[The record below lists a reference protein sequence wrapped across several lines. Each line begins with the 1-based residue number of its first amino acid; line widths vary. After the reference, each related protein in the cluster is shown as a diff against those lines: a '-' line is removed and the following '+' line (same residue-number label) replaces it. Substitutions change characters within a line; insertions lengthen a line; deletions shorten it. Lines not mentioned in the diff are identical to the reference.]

1 MAIIKIS
8 DLSKDYG
15 KNKVLD
21 NISLT
26 IEENKIYGLLGRNGA
41 GKTTLLNLITNRIFP
56 SEGIITIDGEDI
68 IENYKAIGKI
78 YFMTEQDLYPEGM
91 KIKNLFKWTKEFYEN
106 FDMDYALKLS
116 KKFGL
121 NVNKKFKELS
131 TGYSSICKIIITLA
145 SGAEILIFDEPVLG
159 LDANHRDL
167 FYKELVANYI
177 DKPKTIILSTH
188 IIEEVSE
195 ILEKVIIIK
204 DGKIL
209 GNKEVEGLLGE
220 AYIVSGASEK
230 IQKYIEDKKCVN
242 IESIAGFKAA
252 TIIGKLNESNKEKI
266 SQLGLETSKV
276 ELQKLFIHLTGEEEV
291 K

>member
-1 MAIIKIS
+1 MALIKIS
-8 DLSKDYG
+8 NLTKEYG
-15 KNKVLD
+15 KHRVLD
-21 NISLT
+21 NVSLT

-56 SEGIITIDGEDI
+56 SEGSIKIDDEDV
-68 IENYKAIGKI
+68 IENSNAIEKI

-91 KIKNLFKWTKEFYEN
+91 KIKDLFKWSKEFYGN
-106 FDMDYALKLS
+106 FDMDYALNLS

-121 NVNKKFKELS
+121 NINKKFKELS
-131 TGYSSICKIIITLA
+131 TGYSSICKIIITLS
-145 SGAEILIFDEPVLG
+145 SGAEILLFDEPVLG
-159 LDANHRDL
+159 LDANHRDM

-177 DKPKTIILSTH
+177 DEPKTIILSTH

-204 DGKIL
+204 DGKVL
-209 GNKEVEGLLGE
+209 GDKEVESLLGE
-220 AYIVSGASEK
+220 AYLVSGAANKVE
-230 IQKYIEDKKCVN
+230 KYIEGKKCIN

-252 TIIGKLNESNKEKI
+252 TIIGKLTDENKIQIRNLE
-266 SQLGLETSKV
+266 LETSKV

>member
-8 DLSKDYG
+8 NLSKDYG
-15 KNKVLD
+15 KHRVLD
-21 NISLT
+21 NVSLT

-56 SEGIITIDGEDI
+56 SEGLITIDNEDV
-68 IENYKAIGKI
+68 IENYKATGKI
-78 YFMTEQDLYPEGM
+78 YFMTEQDLYPGGM

-106 FDMDYALKLS
+106 FDMDYALNLS

-121 NVNKKFKELS
+121 NINKKFKELS

-145 SGAEILIFDEPVLG
+145 SGAEILLFDEPVLG

-167 FYKELVANYI
+167 FYKELVTNYI
-177 DKPKTIILSTH
+177 DEPKTIILSTH

-209 GNKEVEGLLGE
+209 GDKEVDGLLGE
-220 AYIVSGASEK
+220 AYIVSGVSEK
-230 IQKYIEDKKCVN
+230 IEKYIDGKKCIN

-252 TIIGKLNESNKEKI
+252 TIIGKLNEASKEEI
-266 SQLGLETSKV
+266 SELGLEISKV
-276 ELQKLFIHLTGEEEV
+276 ELQKLFIHLTGEGEV

>member
-1 MAIIKIS
+1 MALIKVS
-8 DLSKDYG
+8 NLTKEYG
-15 KNKVLD
+15 KHKVLD
-21 NISLT
+21 DVSLT

-41 GKTTLLNLITNRIFP
+41 GKTTLLNLMTNRIFP
-56 SEGIITIDGEDI
+56 TEGSIKIDDEDV
-68 IENYKAIGKI
+68 IENSNVLGKI

-91 KIKNLFKWTKEFYEN
+91 KIKDLFKWSKEFYES
-106 FDMDYALKLS
+106 FDMDYALDLS

-121 NVNKKFKELS
+121 NTNKKFKELS
-131 TGYSSICKIIITLA
+131 TGYSSICKIIITLS
-145 SGAEILIFDEPVLG
+145 SGAEVLLFDEPVLG
-159 LDANHRDL
+159 LDANHRDI

-204 DGKIL
+204 DGKVL
-209 GNKEVEGLLGE
+209 GDKEVESLLGE
-220 AYIVSGASEK
+220 AYLVSGAADKVE
-230 IQKYIEDKKCVN
+230 KYIESKKCIN

-252 TIIGKLNESNKEKI
+252 TIIGKLTDENKIQIRNLE
-266 SQLGLETSKV
+266 LETSKV

>member
-1 MAIIKIS
+1 MALIKVS
-8 DLSKDYG
+8 NLTKEYG
-15 KNKVLD
+15 KHKVLD
-21 NISLT
+21 DVSLT

-41 GKTTLLNLITNRIFP
+41 GKTTLLNLMTNRIFP
-56 SEGIITIDGEDI
+56 TEGSIKIDDEDV
-68 IENYKAIGKI
+68 IENSNVLGKI

-91 KIKNLFKWTKEFYEN
+91 KIKDLFKWSKEFYES
-106 FDMDYALKLS
+106 FDMDYALNLS

-121 NVNKKFKELS
+121 NTNKKFKELS
-131 TGYSSICKIIITLA
+131 TGYSSICKIIITLS
-145 SGAEILIFDEPVLG
+145 SGAEVLLFDEPVLG
-159 LDANHRDL
+159 LDANHRDI

-204 DGKIL
+204 DGKVL
-209 GNKEVEGLLGE
+209 GDKEVESLLGE
-220 AYIVSGASEK
+220 AYLVSGAADKVE
-230 IQKYIEDKKCVN
+230 KYIESKKCIN

-252 TIIGKLNESNKEKI
+252 TIIGKLTDENKIQIRNLE
-266 SQLGLETSKV
+266 LETSKV